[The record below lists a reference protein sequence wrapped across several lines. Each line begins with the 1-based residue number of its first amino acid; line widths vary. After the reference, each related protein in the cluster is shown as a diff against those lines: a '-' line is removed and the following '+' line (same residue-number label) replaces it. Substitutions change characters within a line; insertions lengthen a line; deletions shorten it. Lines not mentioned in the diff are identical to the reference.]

1 MIRKHNP
8 DAAQP
13 CPSTGPSADVSVRFG
28 PADVAALKAMGRI
41 AARAVIAERRAMR
54 MASAERDRIE
64 ALAIAD
70 GYDAPP
76 CPPRLA
82 RWRRSKRARPAP

>member
-41 AARAVIAERRAMR
+41 AARAVITARRHGK
-54 MASAERDRIE
+54 STTDW
-64 ALAIAD
+64 
-70 GYDAPP
+70 YK
-76 CPPRLA
+76 PRV
-82 RWRRSKRARPAP
+82 RGDKT